1 MHSVSA
7 ILLASCAFV
16 LTIRLYIFLLL
27 VMYMVVET
35 FPVTVTAQ
43 ISMGIAAS
51 QTTQDLLLRT
61 RLGLAPTL
69 PASFQYNRS
78 ASKSYQFFIR

>member
-35 FPVTVTAQ
+35 FPVTVT
-43 ISMGIAAS
+43 
-51 QTTQDLLLRT
+51 QDLLLRT